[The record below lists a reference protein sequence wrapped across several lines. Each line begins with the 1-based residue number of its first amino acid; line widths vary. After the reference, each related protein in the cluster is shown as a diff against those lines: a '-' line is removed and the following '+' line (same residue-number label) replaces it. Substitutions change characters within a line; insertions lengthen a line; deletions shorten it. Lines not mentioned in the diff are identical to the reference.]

1 MPGDVIFV
9 GDTKTDMNTAKAAG
23 MRAIGVSWGFR
34 PVEEL
39 RTHGA
44 ERVVDHPAELLELFA

>member
-1 MPGDVIFV
+1 M
-9 GDTKTDMNTAKAAG
+9 DTAAAAG

-39 RTHGA
+39 RSHGA
-44 ERVVDHPAELLELFA
+44 EIVVNHPAELLELFA